1 MRTRNSIC
9 TFAVLAALAAGCG
22 DAAAS
27 EDTVAWT
34 NGVCG
39 ALSGFTR
46 AASTGPQVDSANP
59 AASVEGVRS
68 YLGSTSEEVQRSL
81 SALDAVG
88 PSPVEGGDQYVA
100 RLEEALQSI
109 RSGFES
115 ARAQLATVDTSNPA
129 ALATAF
135 PTAVAPLQELQGLP
149 DPTEGLRENDE
160 LRTAA
165 EQAPAC
171 RDLRSTGTPTG

>member
-1 MRTRNSIC
+1 MRTRRFSC
-9 TFAVLAALAAGCG
+9 TIAVLAALAVGCG

-39 ALSGFTR
+39 ALTGFTR
-46 AASTGPQVDSANP
+46 AASSGPRIDQADPV
-59 AASVEGVRS
+59 ASVQGVRS
-68 YLGSTSEEVQRSL
+68 YLGATSDEVQRSL
-81 SALDAVG
+81 SALSAVG
-88 PSPVEGGDQYVA
+88 PSPVEGGDQYVT
-100 RLEEALQSI
+100 RLQEALQRI

-115 ARAQLATVDTSNPA
+115 ARSQLATIDTSDRG

-135 PTAVAPLQELQGLP
+135 PAAVAPLQELRDLP
-149 DPTEGLRENDE
+149 DPTAGLRENEE

-165 EQAPAC
+165 EQAAAC
-171 RDLRSTGTPTG
+171 RELRTPATPTG